1 MSERITTV
9 KEYFERLGERFV
21 ASAAKGVQAIFQFD
35 ISGPHGGVWHVVV
48 NDGAMEVCE
57 GKHPKPSATVT
68 ATDDDYVQIANGD
81 INGLR
86 AVMTRRMKV
95 AGNLVMA
102 RKMQYIL
109 PTGNI

>member
-1 MSERITTV
+1 MADRIATV
-9 KEYFERLGERFV
+9 KEYFDRLAERFV
-21 ASAAKGVQAIFQFD
+21 ASAAKGVNAVFQFD
-35 ISGPHGGVWHVVV
+35 ISGPTGGTWHVVV
-48 NDGAMEVCE
+48 QDGGMQVQA
-57 GKHPKPSATVT
+57 GPHPSPSATVT
-68 ATDDDYVQIANGD
+68 ASDADYVQIANGD

-102 RKMQYIL
+102 RKMQHIL